1 MTSQKFKRELAK
13 QNCICSS
20 VTKIKEPFEGY
31 KIKYHFA
38 VTEYGKT
45 QKSQT
50 FVRQFEGSLEEIG
63 KTHFHL

>member
-13 QNCICSS
+13 QNCFCSS
-20 VTKIKEPFEGY
+20 VTKINKPFEGY
-31 KIKYHFA
+31 KIKYYFS

-50 FVRQFEGSLEEIG
+50 FVRQFEGDLELIG
-63 KTHFHL
+63 KKYFHL

>member
-20 VTKIKEPFEGY
+20 VTQIKEPFEGY
-31 KIKYHFA
+31 KIKYHFV

-63 KTHFHL
+63 KAHFNI